1 MTDIVRSIR
10 EIVRR
15 IERKSPDILS
25 DLSETEVHFLSD
37 PRECILVYDRTN
49 EISFGERN
57 GEVENRPAVSCRS
70 LTTIV
75 GKQVNSG
82 LEINI

>member
-1 MTDIVRSIR
+1 M
-10 EIVRR
+10 
-15 IERKSPDILS
+15 
-25 DLSETEVHFLSD
+25 
-37 PRECILVYDRTN
+37 YDRTN